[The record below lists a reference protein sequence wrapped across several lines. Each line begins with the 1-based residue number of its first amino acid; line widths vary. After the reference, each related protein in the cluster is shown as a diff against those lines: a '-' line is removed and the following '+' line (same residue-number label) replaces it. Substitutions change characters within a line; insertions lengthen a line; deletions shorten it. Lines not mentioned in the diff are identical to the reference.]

1 VLNPKLR
8 PRSWLNFKPK
18 TILTEKIP
26 MKPNFIAKQHV
37 VELETPEG
45 VHDANF
51 RVRKDGG
58 RPAPPV
64 SNRTLLL
71 VSDDTQLDQNL
82 RPLANARG
90 RMVVRV
96 NTAAAVVPILLVVRP
111 AIVLLD
117 LDLPRQAGWEAADAL
132 LQEPSCPPMLLL
144 TARSEQFDA
153 RTAFRAGSLVN
164 KTEEPAHL
172 LELVEETLAMPKATQ
187 AECNAIQ
194 RVLIRWLKPCGWPV
208 PVTPAYRFWG
218 INE

>member
-1 VLNPKLR
+1 
-8 PRSWLNFKPK
+8 
-18 TILTEKIP
+18 
-26 MKPNFIAKQHV
+26 MKPNLMTKQHV
-37 VELETPEG
+37 VELEAPAG
-45 VHDANF
+45 VYDPNF
-51 RVRKDGG
+51 RVRKG
-58 RPAPPV
+58 RGRSAPPV

-71 VSDDTQLDQNL
+71 ISDDTQLDQNL

-96 NTAAAVVPILLVVRP
+96 NAPVGAVPILLVVRP

-117 LDLPRQAGWEAADAL
+117 LDLPRQAGWDAADAL
-132 LQEPSCPPMLLL
+132 LQERSCPPMLLL

-153 RTAFRAGSLVN
+153 KTALRAGSLIN
-164 KTEEPAHL
+164 KTQEPAHL
-172 LELVEETLAMPKATQ
+172 LELVEETLAMPRETQ

-208 PVTPAYRFWG
+208 AVTPAYRFWG

>member
-1 VLNPKLR
+1 
-8 PRSWLNFKPK
+8 LNFKPK
-18 TILTEKIP
+18 TILTERIP
-26 MKPNFIAKQHV
+26 MKPNFITKQNTMK
-37 VELETPEG
+37 LEAPEG
-45 VHDANF
+45 VREANF
-51 RVRKDGG
+51 RVRKE
-58 RPAPPV
+58 RALAMPPV
-64 SNRTLLL
+64 ARRTLLL
-71 VSDDTQLDQNL
+71 ISDDTQLDRGL

-90 RMVVRV
+90 RIVVRV
-96 NTAAAVVPILLVVRP
+96 NAPAGVVPILLVVRP

-132 LQEPSCPPMLLL
+132 LQEQSCPPMLLL

-164 KTEEPAHL
+164 KTYGPSHL